1 MGFAD
6 LHIHSVH
13 SYDGTSSVSAVLK
26 QAADYADLDVI
37 AITDHDTM
45 AGVQEALDLAPAYGI
60 EVIPGCEV
68 STADG
73 HLLALF
79 VDQPVPAGLSLVQ
92 TVRLI
97 GEQGGLCIAA
107 HPTAWGMTSLSF
119 ADTHLA
125 LFQRGVKNVL
135 VGVEA
140 FNGGLIYTRS
150 NPLVEALSQALP
162 LAQVGNSDSHV
173 LKTIGQGATQFEG
186 RTAAD
191 LRNAL
196 IHRKTK
202 VVRSKGLD
210 GLGILWNYIPQFLLR
225 ILGWV
230 PFNAHPYAPL
240 TYTRLAYAR
249 SYHTRIPGR
258 KP

>member
-6 LHIHSVH
+6 LHIHTVH

-37 AITDHDTM
+37 AITDHDTL
-45 AGVQEALDLAPAYGI
+45 AGVREAMDLAPSYGI

-68 STADG
+68 STAEG

-79 VDQPVPAGLSLVQ
+79 IEQAIPADLPLVQ

-119 ADTHLA
+119 ADIHLA
-125 LFQRGVKNVL
+125 LFQRGVRDIL

-150 NPLVEALSQALP
+150 NPLVEALSQSLP

-173 LKTIGQGATQFEG
+173 LKTIGQGATRFEG

-191 LRNAL
+191 LRSAL
-196 IHRKTK
+196 VNRKTK
-202 VVRSKGLD
+202 VVRSKGLN

-225 ILGWV
+225 VLGWV
-230 PFNAHPYAPL
+230 PFNAHPSQPL
-240 TYTRLAYAR
+240 TYTRLAFAR
-249 SYHTRIPGR
+249 NYNVRIPGR
-258 KP
+258 NS